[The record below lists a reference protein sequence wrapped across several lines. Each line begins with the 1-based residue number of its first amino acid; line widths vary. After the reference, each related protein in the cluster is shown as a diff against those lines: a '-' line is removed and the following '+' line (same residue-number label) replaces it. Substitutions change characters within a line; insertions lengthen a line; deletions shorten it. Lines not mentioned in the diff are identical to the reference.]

1 MKMNRE
7 NRLVKKRNIGLKR
20 RMLYGILQVLIPVMV
35 IITMLFWHTRKV
47 MKQEY
52 MRTTQSRITD
62 IANKI
67 DAKLQDIY
75 SVSDNFAANDQ
86 LNKYI
91 EKEYSPQEQMYKKL
105 DIVRIY
111 SNIFGAYDMLN
122 QRVRI
127 SAMYTYK
134 GELFNFLDPN
144 NDTEEVIKRLRA
156 MNIEDP
162 DLLMKLDRKSVV

>member
-1 MKMNRE
+1 MTMNKKKGQA
-7 NRLVKKRNIGLKR
+7 KKRNIGLKR

-35 IITMLFWHTRKV
+35 IITTLFWHTRKV

-86 LNKYI
+86 LKKYI
-91 EKEYSPQEQMYKKL
+91 EKEYSPQEQLYKKL
-105 DIVRIY
+105 DIVKIY
-111 SNIFGAYDMLN
+111 SNIFGAYDILN
-122 QRVRI
+122 QRERI
-127 SAMYTYK
+127 SA
-134 GELFNFLDPN
+134 
-144 NDTEEVIKRLRA
+144 
-156 MNIEDP
+156 
-162 DLLMKLDRKSVV
+162 